1 MITVNEVKF
10 GLLLD
15 AIKEATRETCT
26 SVWCDN
32 GYSVDAEGN
41 CCQHFCKFYMSF
53 SSNGD
58 IDEDCATDYAMQIE
72 STARMVKNLNAFEF
86 VIALDEDYAPMPSE
100 EKRKVKKIL
109 TTLAEIEFEESGD
122 LVEGFLRRALA
133 PTKASAAISASP

>member
-72 STARMVKNLNAFEF
+72 STARMVKNLNAFGFLISKEEYTP
-86 VIALDEDYAPMPSE
+86 IPSE
-100 EKRKVKKIL
+100 EKRKLRKML
-109 TTLAEIEFEESGD
+109 SALAEVEFEEVGD
-122 LVEGFLRRALA
+122 VVYTFLKHALA
-133 PTKASAAISASP
+133 PTKRQ